1 MTGLTKRSF
10 ILAALPSRDGT
21 RAALV
26 VRTGARTRL
35 LLARVTSGG
44 PTSGTDLTLSEPI
57 RVENQLTVVVDVAWA
72 SADQLLVLGNTGGDE
87 LQAFTVS
94 LADGTVVDKGGVMG
108 ALSIASAPGLP
119 NLMGSSEGKVYE
131 VLGGAWIT
139 RTSGVSP
146 TYPG

>member
-1 MTGLTKRSF
+1 
-10 ILAALPSRDGT
+10 
-21 RAALV
+21 
-26 VRTGARTRL
+26 
-35 LLARVTSGG
+35 
-44 PTSGTDLTLSEPI
+44 
-57 RVENQLTVVVDVAWA
+57 
-72 SADQLLVLGNTGGDE
+72 
-87 LQAFTVS
+87 VS